1 MMVWWALGGVVA
13 LYFLIEQVYK
23 KWWDAKLAV
32 NAFLPSEDLH
42 EGESANVTEVIVND
56 KFLPLPIIETFFQL
70 EKGLRYTSSANASVS
85 DKLYRRDVFA
95 VGMKRKISRTF
106 EITCEKRGYY
116 TLEAIDM
123 MSSDLFLQQKF
134 LGKRQVFS
142 ALHVYPRRV
151 HAEQIAL
158 PYQRL
163 MGELLVHKR
172 LQSDPFSFG
181 GMRDYTNTDPM
192 NTINWSASAKAQNLM
207 VNLYDSS
214 IDQKVVLLLDTA
226 DQKGSFSEPLN
237 EESIRIAAALAERL
251 LHQGVEVSLLGN
263 ACDCISGERLQ
274 LQQLKGRG
282 ITLLKEH
289 LARLKLGDEAPITT
303 LIAEAERDT
312 FVVLISKNQDLQQGL
327 KAQLQDF
334 LWVLPYRAD
343 PPELD
348 GSLRANTLLWEY
360 QQGHYA

>member
-13 LYFLIEQVYK
+13 FYFLIEWVYQK
-23 KWWDAKLAV
+23 LWDAKLEV

-56 KFLPLPIIETFFQL
+56 KFLPLPILETFFQL
-70 EKGLRYTSSANASVS
+70 EKGLRYTNSANAVLS

-116 TLEAIDM
+116 TLEAIEM

-151 HAEQIAL
+151 RAEQIAL

-163 MGELLVHKR
+163 MGEILVHKR
-172 LQSDPFSFG
+172 MQSDPFSFG
-181 GMRDYTNTDPM
+181 GMRDYTGTDPM
-192 NTINWSASAKAQNLM
+192 NTINWSASAKAQNLV

-214 IDQKVVLLLDTA
+214 IDQKVVLLLDTD
-226 DQKGSFSEPLN
+226 DQKGSFSAPLN

-263 ACDCISGERLQ
+263 ACDCISGARLN
-274 LQQLKGRG
+274 LQRLKGQG
-282 ITLLKEH
+282 SVLFKEH
-289 LARLKLGDEAPITT
+289 LARLKLGGEAEITT
-303 LIAEAERDT
+303 RFGLVPRDT
-312 FVVLISKNQDLQQGL
+312 FVVLISKNQHLQQCL
-327 KAQLQDF
+327 KTHLQDF
-334 LWVLPYRAD
+334 LWILPYRAD
-343 PPELD
+343 PPEVEPALQ
-348 GSLRANTLLWEY
+348 ANVLLWEY
-360 QQGHYA
+360 QQGHYL